1 MEISKTTKTLE
12 IVPRE
17 IWDQIYEP
25 LSRHDQ
31 AKIIRRKHDLYVL
44 DRVLPR
50 FPNLT
55 RFTAAVEPEVAARA
69 RPLDFVDKDRHVSNN
84 SNNNNK
90 VTNLRTPA
98 VNLLLSPTFRTQ
110 WVEKGNR
117 YRELEGY
124 RITQVLMQNIVAHSI
139 RPDSFCLGYVHPWS
153 IDRRCSDIGRLPPL
167 LSNIKRFE
175 ADIADTF
182 ALGSHNIPVK
192 FREDR

>member
-1 MEISKTTKTLE
+1 MNKNKLPEHMYEHILEEIAADYLAYLT
-12 IVPRE
+12 IF
-17 IWDQIYEP
+17 D
-25 LSRHDQ
+25 DQ

-69 RPLDFVDKDRHVSNN
+69 RPLDFVDTDRHVSNN
-84 SNNNNK
+84 SNNNK

-167 LSNIKRFE
+167 LSNIKRFK

-192 FREDR
+192 FRED